1 MSTWFNLGAFIL
13 ALTLAMVAVAGTGH
27 RQRRDLAMI
36 PEAGFQ
42 RIVSLGIVSD
52 AALAALCE
60 PQRVIAVSAWSTGPV
75 ARQWSGKPRLSGL
88 DDLEA
93 IIALH
98 PDLVLV
104 STSDA
109 DSGTGSEADRLARL
123 RSAGVRVE
131 ALGPM
136 RGLVTYAG
144 DLAHIGDLLGRG
156 DEARLIGRRLSER
169 LARIADSSAVHP
181 LTVHPLTV
189 RPPAVRPR
197 AVYVAAFSG
206 TLFGG
211 TKGTSYHDVLVAAGC
226 DDAAATIYAGWPQYS
241 IEQVITLAP
250 ELIVTKRGMGDVLRA
265 LPGMQ
270 ALHQTRIIEIT
281 GELLEDPGPR
291 LLEAAE
297 ELHAALEPAEL
308 HPALQE
314 KESSKLPANPSTA
327 TSR

>member
-1 MSTWFNLGAFIL
+1 MSTWLNLGALLL
-13 ALTLAMVAVAGTGH
+13 ALSLAMLAVAGAGV
-27 RQRRDLAMI
+27 RRERAVATI
-36 PEAGFQ
+36 PGAGCQ

-60 PQRVIAVSAWSTGPV
+60 PQRVIAVSAWNTGPV

-104 STSDA
+104 STSGDSGGA
-109 DSGTGSEADRLARL
+109 SGTGPEADRLARL

-136 RGLVTYAG
+136 RGLATYAH
-144 DLAHIGDLLGRG
+144 DLSQIGDVLGRG
-156 DEARLIGRRLSER
+156 DEARLLGQRLAER
-169 LARIADSSAVHP
+169 LARIAD
-181 LTVHPLTV
+181 
-189 RPPAVRPR
+189 PAAARPR
-197 AVYVAAFSG
+197 ALYVAAFSG

-211 TKGTSYHDVLVAAGC
+211 TTGTSYHDVLLAAGC
-226 DDAAATIYAGWPQYS
+226 IDAAATAYSGWPQYS
-241 IEQVITLAP
+241 VEQLITLAP
-250 ELIVTKRGMGDVLRA
+250 ELIVTKRGMGDALRA
-265 LPGMQ
+265 LPGMN
-270 ALHQTRIIEIT
+270 ALHQTRIIEVT

-297 ELHAALEPAEL
+297 ELHAALRPPEHSL
-308 HPALQE
+308 
-314 KESSKLPANPSTA
+314 STVNPGTT

>member
-1 MSTWFNLGAFIL
+1 MSTRLNLVAFVL
-13 ALTLAMVAVAGTGH
+13 ALVLAMLAVVGAGSRRAVAVAVN
-27 RQRRDLAMI
+27 

-60 PQRVIAVSAWSTGPV
+60 PQRVLAISAWSTGPV
-75 ARQWSGKPRLSGL
+75 ARQWSGKPRLAGL

-109 DSGTGSEADRLARL
+109 SGGSGTEAERLARL
-123 RSAGVRVE
+123 RAAGVRVE
-131 ALGPM
+131 TLGPM
-136 RGLVTYAG
+136 RGLATYAV

-156 DEARLIGRRLSER
+156 DEARLIGQRLGER
-169 LARIADSSAVHP
+169 LARIADP
-181 LTVHPLTV
+181 T
-189 RPPAVRPR
+189 AVRPR
-197 AVYVAAFSG
+197 ALYVAAFSG

-211 TKGTSYHDVLVAAGC
+211 TTGTSYHDVLVAAGC
-226 DDAAATIYAGWPQYS
+226 TDAAAAAYAGWPQFS
-241 IEQVITLAP
+241 VEQVITLAP
-250 ELIVTKRGMGDVLRA
+250 EVIVTKRGMGDALRA
-265 LPGMQ
+265 LPGMT
-270 ALHQTRIIEIT
+270 ALRQTRIIEIT
-281 GELLEDPGPR
+281 GDLLEDPGPR

-297 ELHAALEPAEL
+297 ELHAVLQRAEMKS
-308 HPALQE
+308 PVNRDT
-314 KESSKLPANPSTA
+314 P

>member
-1 MSTWFNLGAFIL
+1 MSTRLNLVAFIL
-13 ALTLAMVAVAGTGH
+13 ALVLAMLAVVGAGSRRDVAVAVN
-27 RQRRDLAMI
+27 

-60 PQRVIAVSAWSTGPV
+60 PQRVLAISAWSTGPV
-75 ARQWSGKPRLSGL
+75 ARQWAGKPRLAGL

-109 DSGTGSEADRLARL
+109 SGGSGGSGGMGTEAERIARL
-123 RSAGVRVE
+123 RAAGVRVE
-131 ALGPM
+131 PLGPM
-136 RGLVTYAG
+136 RGLATYAG

-156 DEARLIGRRLSER
+156 DEARLLGQRLSER
-169 LARIADSSAVHP
+169 LARIADP
-181 LTVHPLTV
+181 T
-189 RPPAVRPR
+189 AVRPR
-197 AVYVAAFSG
+197 ALYVAAFSG

-211 TKGTSYHDVLVAAGC
+211 TTGTSYHEVLVAAGC
-226 DDAAATIYAGWPQYS
+226 TDAAAAAYAGWPQFS
-241 IEQVITLAP
+241 VEQLITLAP
-250 ELIVTKRGMGDVLRA
+250 EVIVTKRGMGDALRA
-265 LPGMQ
+265 LPGMT
-270 ALHQTRIIEIT
+270 ALRQTRIIEIT
-281 GELLEDPGPR
+281 GDLLEDPGPR

-297 ELHAALEPAEL
+297 ELHAV
-308 HPALQE
+308 LQRVE
-314 KESSKLPANPSTA
+314 MKAPVSRDTP

>member
-1 MSTWFNLGAFIL
+1 MSTWLNLGAFIL
-13 ALTLAMVAVAGTGH
+13 ALALAVLAVAGAGTSTQL
-27 RQRRDLAMI
+27 RLAPVTI
-36 PEAGFQ
+36 PTAGFQ

-104 STSDA
+104 STSD
-109 DSGTGSEADRLARL
+109 TGGGLGAEADRLARL
-123 RSAGVRVE
+123 RAAGLRVE
-131 ALGPM
+131 PLGPM
-136 RGLVTYAG
+136 RGLATYAG
-144 DLAHIGDLLGRG
+144 DLARIGDLLGRG
-156 DEARLIGRRLSER
+156 EEGRLIGQRLSER
-169 LARIADSSAVHP
+169 LARIADPSAVGQ
-181 LTVHPLTV
+181 
-189 RPPAVRPR
+189 R

-211 TKGTSYHDVLVAAGC
+211 TTGTSYHDVLVAAGC
-226 DDAAATIYAGWPQYS
+226 VDAAATIYAGWPQYS
-241 IEQVITLAP
+241 VEQLITLAP

-265 LPGMQ
+265 LPGMN
-270 ALHQTRIIEIT
+270 AMHSTRIIELT

-297 ELHAALEPAEL
+297 ELHAALKPLEQPPQQPAS
-308 HPALQE
+308 P
-314 KESSKLPANPSTA
+314 NTT